1 MTPGIVRGRR
11 NNHLGRVGTLGGVAP
26 DGHHLDRL
34 PWHIGEPVARNRNR
48 SRAEGNGRIGRL
60 IGPHGELQYFALVE
74 VEPHG
79 PYLNLDGNNLARFQF
94 LFGGKGVIRFGLG
107 RASLVQLAHRH
118 PHQARGGNEVAR
130 AVGERLAVAREF
142 LYPHGQVH
150 VVVVGGRYPQ
160 VQLHV
165 AGNLGR
171 PLHAIAVGHLVAGT
185 VRLIFTHGLVGRQRG
200 EQGTVGSRQIEFVV
214 LGTGQREILLGTA
227 HDVGTPGIQ
236 HRQAYPRCLLP
247 TVVDTLQVVVE
258 EAAQILHI
266 LGRVIVEPLAG
277 VVHPQ
282 PLLFR
287 SHAAEPGK
295 GAVCVHR
302 VGIAGYDVGR
312 NLDILDPGR
321 LVFPIV
327 AHEGTLDNHAG
338 LVLEHAVGR
347 GKGFGNHLGKLGSRY
362 ATPRTR
368 LAVVVAESLPGS
380 DGSQMLGTLG
390 CNEPLRYGKPRVTR
404 HAHLAVAPLLRS
416 YPVNHIAP
424 VKSILVPPVE
434 QIALRHVG
442 TPFVGVDNG
451 IAMSHPI
458 GRVGTFELL
467 QPRGGR
473 QGHPRTHGHIVEHL
487 PTYLLA
493 IGAPRQQGG
502 ASLVAHGAEHI
513 GIDGHTV
520 AQPDGDIALEQNIAR
535 QRHGTFA
542 AHTAGLQNQS
552 IGIEPRIAHPRCIYR

>member
-11 NNHLGRVGTLGGVAP
+11 NNHLGRVGTLGGVTS
-26 DGHHLDRL
+26 DGNHIDRL
-34 PWHIGEPVARNRNR
+34 SGHISEPVARNRNR
-48 SRAEGNGRIGRL
+48 SRTEGNGRIGRP
-60 IGPHGELQYFALVE
+60 ISPHGKLQYLALVE

-79 PYLNLDGNNLARFQF
+79 PYLDFDGNNLARFQF

-282 PLLFR
+282 PLLF
-287 SHAAEPGK
+287 
-295 GAVCVHR
+295 
-302 VGIAGYDVGR
+302 
-312 NLDILDPGR
+312 
-321 LVFPIV
+321 
-327 AHEGTLDNHAG
+327 
-338 LVLEHAVGR
+338 
-347 GKGFGNHLGKLGSRY
+347 
-362 ATPRTR
+362 
-368 LAVVVAESLPGS
+368 
-380 DGSQMLGTLG
+380 
-390 CNEPLRYGKPRVTR
+390 
-404 HAHLAVAPLLRS
+404 
-416 YPVNHIAP
+416 
-424 VKSILVPPVE
+424 
-434 QIALRHVG
+434 
-442 TPFVGVDNG
+442 
-451 IAMSHPI
+451 
-458 GRVGTFELL
+458 
-467 QPRGGR
+467 
-473 QGHPRTHGHIVEHL
+473 
-487 PTYLLA
+487 
-493 IGAPRQQGG
+493 
-502 ASLVAHGAEHI
+502 
-513 GIDGHTV
+513 
-520 AQPDGDIALEQNIAR
+520 
-535 QRHGTFA
+535 
-542 AHTAGLQNQS
+542 
-552 IGIEPRIAHPRCIYR
+552 

>member
-1 MTPGIVRGRR
+1 M
-11 NNHLGRVGTLGGVAP
+11 
-26 DGHHLDRL
+26 
-34 PWHIGEPVARNRNR
+34 
-48 SRAEGNGRIGRL
+48 
-60 IGPHGELQYFALVE
+60 
-74 VEPHG
+74 
-79 PYLNLDGNNLARFQF
+79 
-94 LFGGKGVIRFGLG
+94 
-107 RASLVQLAHRH
+107 
-118 PHQARGGNEVAR
+118 
-130 AVGERLAVAREF
+130 
-142 LYPHGQVH
+142 
-150 VVVVGGRYPQ
+150 
-160 VQLHV
+160 
-165 AGNLGR
+165 
-171 PLHAIAVGHLVAGT
+171 
-185 VRLIFTHGLVGRQRG
+185 
-200 EQGTVGSRQIEFVV
+200 
-214 LGTGQREILLGTA
+214 
-227 HDVGTPGIQ
+227 
-236 HRQAYPRCLLP
+236 
-247 TVVDTLQVVVE
+247 
-258 EAAQILHI
+258 
-266 LGRVIVEPLAG
+266 
-277 VVHPQ
+277 
-282 PLLFR
+282 
-287 SHAAEPGK
+287 
-295 GAVCVHR
+295 HR
-302 VGIAGYDVGR
+302 VGIAGHDIGR

-347 GKGFGNHLGKLGSRY
+347 SKGLGNHLGKLGSRY
-362 ATPRTR
+362 SAPRTR

-380 DGSQMLGTLG
+380 DGSQMLGTFG
-390 CNEPLRYGKPRVTR
+390 CNEPLRYGEPRVTR

-513 GIDGHTV
+513 GIDSHAV
-520 AQPDGDIALEQNIAR
+520 AQPDGHIALEQNIAR